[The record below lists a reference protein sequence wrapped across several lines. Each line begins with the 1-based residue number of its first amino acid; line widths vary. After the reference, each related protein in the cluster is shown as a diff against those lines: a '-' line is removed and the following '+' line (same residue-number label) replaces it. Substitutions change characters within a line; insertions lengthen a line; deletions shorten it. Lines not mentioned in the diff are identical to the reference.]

1 MFLLFKPPLRARRAL
16 ATLDIGKA
24 GELDLSLTSEFL
36 NEEDAKDGAVMLD
49 YGRITAREALTPSS
63 QIQRE
68 AKVIAELLKPAAE
81 AFRDAV
87 VKRDGAKVTA
97 TVKAKPDL
105 AAVVKAVMEGGPGL
119 FGGRP
124 TAPPTRPSTRP
135 VPKFEPKK

>member
-1 MFLLFKPPLRARRAL
+1 MKKYILRAILGVFTTCTTLYL
-16 ATLDIGKA
+16 AAENKPFFNSQTPFTDDTTYIKELKA
-24 GELDLSLTSEFL
+24 WHQKRIEGLKSE
-36 NEEDAKDGAVMLD
+36 NGW
-49 YGRITAREALTPSS
+49 
-63 QIQRE
+63 RE